1 MIIEELLKETRLN
14 AGWTQKEMAAGIVSE
29 SFYSKVERGIHKIDA
44 DTLVKILKGRKLNPV
59 VFFKQ
64 AIDIASNE
72 KNTASNRIVIKA
84 MHATDCRDLQEWQQV
99 FEEYKESSETGVE
112 YTQWLSYMLDLAR
125 AWILRSPENITPKT
139 REQIKRVINE
149 KNWNIFTFNLL
160 SMCLIA
166 LDPEQ
171 VKYFTHKAYETFKKT
186 NGILDINSTTI
197 MSMLATNF
205 LIYAYLHNFAK
216 KDYQEIFEFFQSLPM
231 LPQYF
236 APRMIFK
243 YYQALVNQNQK
254 NIEKYGSIL
263 RDEKMMSVLQDN
275 KN

>member
-1 MIIEELLKETRLN
+1 MIIGELLKETRLN

-29 SFYSKVERGIHKIDA
+29 SCYSKVERGIHKIDA

-99 FEEYKESSETGVE
+99 FEEYKESSEKGVE

>member
-1 MIIEELLKETRLN
+1 MIIGELLKETRLN

-99 FEEYKESSETGVE
+99 FEEYKESSEKGVE

>member
-44 DTLVKILKGRKLNPV
+44 DTLVKILKAKKINPV

-72 KNTASNRIVIKA
+72 KNIASNRIVIKA
-84 MHATDCRDLQEWQQV
+84 IHATDCRDLQEWQQV
-99 FEEYKESSETGVE
+99 FEEYKDSNEKGVE
-112 YTQWLSYMLDLAR
+112 YTQWVSYMLDLGR

-166 LDPEQ
+166 LDSEQ

-186 NGILDINSTTI
+186 NGILDANSTTI
-197 MSMLATNF
+197 MSMLAINF
-205 LIYAYLHNFAK
+205 LIYAYLHNFDK
-216 KDYQEIFEFFQSLPM
+216 KDYQEIFGFFQSLPI

-236 APRMIFK
+236 AQRMIFK